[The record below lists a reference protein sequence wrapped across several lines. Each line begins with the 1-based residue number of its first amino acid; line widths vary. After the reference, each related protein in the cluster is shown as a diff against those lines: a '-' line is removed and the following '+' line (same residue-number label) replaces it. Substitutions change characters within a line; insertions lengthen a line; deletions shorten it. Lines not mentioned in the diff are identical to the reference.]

1 MVVVDSGLTGFLVRG
16 ASSGPQQFSQ
26 HLAAQPVLGAARE
39 HSSEQEQSG
48 PHGVLRFDLE

>member
-1 MVVVDSGLTGFLVRG
+1 MVVVDSGLTGLLVRG

-26 HLAAQPVLGAARE
+26 HLAAQPVLGAAWE